1 MDVFRHLFF
10 LCFCILDMVIV
21 MIIYVDLLFFLN
33 LFFDFHLLLTVN
45 NALKRYM
52 KLRRIFLASFV
63 GALTTFALFLSLDT
77 FWLFVLK
84 IFLGIILC
92 ILAFGMKDL
101 RYVIENIFYFYFSSI
116 VLGGFLYFFLFT
128 FSETHS
134 FSIHEMKLC
143 YLFFVFLSP
152 LILMQ
157 YVLIERRRKRKQH
170 VYPVTIC
177 FKNNQILNLVAFL
190 DTGNH
195 LEDAITKKKIVL
207 VSEKEIP
214 KTWTFHPYYVP
225 YHSLNHHGILSCIR
239 ISYLEIEGK
248 RSSNY
253 LVGISKDL
261 LLEDGISCILNE
273 KCLEELI

>member
-1 MDVFRHLFF
+1 
-10 LCFCILDMVIV
+10 
-21 MIIYVDLLFFLN
+21 
-33 LFFDFHLLLTVN
+33 
-45 NALKRYM
+45 M

-63 GALTTFALFLSLDT
+63 GSFTTFVLFLSLDT
-77 FWLFVLK
+77 FWLFILK
-84 IFLGIILC
+84 IILGIILC

-101 RYVIENIFYFYFSSI
+101 RYVIENIFYFYLSSI

-128 FSETHS
+128 FSNTHS

-157 YVLIERRRKRKQH
+157 YVFLERRRKRKQH

-214 KTWTFHPYYVP
+214 KTWIFHPYYVP
-225 YHSLNHHGILSCIR
+225 YHSLNHHGILSCIP
-239 ISYLEIEGK
+239 K
-248 RSSNY
+248 
-253 LVGISKDL
+253 
-261 LLEDGISCILNE
+261 
-273 KCLEELI
+273 